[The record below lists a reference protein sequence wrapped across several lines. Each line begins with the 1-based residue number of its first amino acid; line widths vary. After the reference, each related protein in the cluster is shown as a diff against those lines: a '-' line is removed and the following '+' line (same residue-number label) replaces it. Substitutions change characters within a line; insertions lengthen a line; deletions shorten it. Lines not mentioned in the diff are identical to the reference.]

1 MMFYLVRAKL
11 IAPLDPKEYATE
23 PRGLTKKKILSIL
36 RQRYEELSIREI
48 GYIVAILDCKVTSAE
63 FLPLDRALYV
73 KVEADMIVFRPEEK
87 EIVEG
92 TISSVGQTS
101 VYVDIGLLD
110 ALLPVTKIGND
121 VFKYDARTKSLKGL
135 KTKMVIKKD
144 DIVRAQIES
153 AELVLA
159 PVIPA
164 ERKFPQKVIEPKY
177 VYRVRLNAKVKGLGV
192 FFHKKQASE

>member
-1 MMFYLVRAKL
+1 M
-11 IAPLDPKEYATE
+11 
-23 PRGLTKKKILSIL
+23 
-36 RQRYEELSIREI
+36 
-48 GYIVAILDCKVTSAE
+48 
-63 FLPLDRALYV
+63 
-73 KVEADMIVFRPEEK
+73 
-87 EIVEG
+87 
-92 TISSVGQTS
+92 
-101 VYVDIGLLD
+101 
-110 ALLPVTKIGND
+110 PVTKIGND

-192 FFHKKQASE
+192 FSHKKQASE